1 MFLQS
6 GPRPSIK
13 TVALSFLNDMTYR
26 EMMLN
31 GGKDIELRPHRR
43 GDAARHRHYTHV
55 IFRMVKRLR
64 EKKSLCKVGAHMN
77 IVAKLDN
84 VLGPYYNA
92 TDVLEAAEKAG
103 RKIGMSKGELETYM
117 TGWRKING
125 GPKKGGYLVQVIRPM
140 VLHELSGIQVTDEFF
155 VNDCSHNQAGFLPNS
170 FKDKSSGLRVTHF
183 DYNEICTDS
192 DPIGCGAAVTAVALT
207 APLPLPVDAGV
218 PCSAM
223 PVVTSQSKSRQRA
236 VTAGFNGFF
245 RLGKL
250 TCAAADA
257 TCASIRH
264 AAATT
269 RIPRKQRSG
278 SLAYP
283 IVIE

>member
-1 MFLQS
+1 MF

-31 GGKDIELRPHRR
+31 GEKDIELRPHRR

-192 DPIGCGAAVTAVALT
+192 DPIGCAAVTAIALT

-223 PVVTSQSKSRQRA
+223 PVVASKSRQLA
-236 VTAGFNGFF
+236 VTSGFNGLF

-250 TCAAADA
+250 TCA
-257 TCASIRH
+257 TGVSIRH
-264 AAATT
+264 AAATM